1 MTLEELSR
9 CAPLWGFNLVF
20 LVFAYWKA
28 YKLGVF
34 VSLKDEN

>member
-9 CAPLWGFNLVF
+9 CAVVWGFNPVF
-20 LVFAYWKA
+20 LVLAYREA

-34 VSLKDEN
+34 VSLKDGN